1 MKYIDFLKLKQTNKI
16 IRPYIISE
24 AGVNHEGSMNTAI
37 RLINETADAGS
48 DSIKFQSY
56 KAETIASKNSPSY
69 WDTSKEPTKNQF
81 DLFKKHD
88 SFWKKEFEILKKE
101 CDKAKIEFSSTPF
114 DSESAKFLNDLV
126 SFFKISSSDLTNKPL
141 IEQISS
147 YNKPIILSTGASKIH
162 EIQETLY
169 WLKDHSSDVTLL
181 HCILNYPTPN
191 INAELGYIKQLSTLF
206 PEYTIGYSDHTM
218 PGEMD
223 ICLYSYI
230 MGAMV
235 IEKHFTHDK
244 KLKGNDHY
252 HAMNKEDLIKFNKKI
267 TTYLELS
274 GDGNISNRSNE
285 ELARINARRS
295 LYYKKDSNNGNIITE
310 SDIIAK
316 RPFNGGIEPKYYDKI
331 IGKKL
336 NLDVKDDNQI
346 KWSDF
351 Q

>member
-16 IRPYIISE
+16 IRPFIISE

-69 WDTSKEPTKNQF
+69 WDTSKESIKNQF

-169 WLKDHSSDVTLL
+169 WLKDHDHDVTLL
-181 HCILNYPTPN
+181 HCVLNYPTPN
-191 INAELGYIKQLSTLF
+191 SNAELGYIKRLKQLF
-206 PEYTIGYSDHTM
+206 PEFTIGYSDHTL
-218 PGEMD
+218 PADMD
-223 ICLYSYI
+223 VCLHAYI
-230 MGAMV
+230 LGAMV
-235 IEKHFTHDK
+235 IEKHFTHNK
-244 KLKGNDHY
+244 SLPGNDHY
-252 HAMNKEDLIKFNKKI
+252 HSMNKVDLLKFNEKI
-267 TTYLELS
+267 TGFLELF

-285 ELARINARRS
+285 DSARINARRS
-295 LYYKKDSNNGNIITE
+295 LYYKNDFKNGKIITK

-316 RPFNGGIEPKYYDKI
+316 RPFNGGLEPKYFDHI
-331 IGKKL
+331 IGKEINK
-336 NLDVKDDNQI
+336 NVKEDIQV

-351 Q
+351 R